1 MKNINYVAKI
11 IEDINLENIANKHP
25 YTTFLIGFVGI
36 PILSLLVVGIC
47 TSIII
52 LPVCFICGWL

>member
-1 MKNINYVAKI
+1 MKNISNIVKK

-25 YTTFLIGFVGI
+25 YTTFILGFVCI
-36 PILSLLVVGIC
+36 PILSVLVEGIC

-52 LPVCFICGWL
+52 LPACFICGWL

>member
-1 MKNINYVAKI
+1 MKNINNVAKM

-25 YTTFLIGFVGI
+25 YTTFL
-36 PILSLLVVGIC
+36 LSLLVVGIC